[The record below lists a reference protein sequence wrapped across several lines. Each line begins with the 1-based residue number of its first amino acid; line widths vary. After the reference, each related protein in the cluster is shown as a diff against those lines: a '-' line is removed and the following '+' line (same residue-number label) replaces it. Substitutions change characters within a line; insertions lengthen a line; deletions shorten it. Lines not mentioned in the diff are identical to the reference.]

1 MLQLY
6 CIVTGKMH
14 DTIREQGREG
24 GGGRG
29 VHDKKKRGK
38 NTLKR

>member
-14 DTIREQGREG
+14 DTIREQGRGEEG
-24 GGGRG
+24 G
-29 VHDKKKRGK
+29 VCMIKKEGKK